1 MKLGL
6 RKTIKK
12 PNPDIVSEIV
22 EKVKSEGKLS
32 EDQFDDNKD
41 SIGNKAET
49 NQIKAKKLME
59 YTNTFP
65 QVHLFF
71 IKFFLSIFTRC
82 SRDMVGNSVLFVL

>member
-12 PNPDIVSEIV
+12 PNPDVVSEIV

-49 NQIKAKKLME
+49 AEFDNEPNQIKAKRLIE
-59 YTNTFP
+59 FTNTFP

-71 IKFFLSIFTRC
+71 IKFFLSTFTRS
-82 SRDMVGNSVLFVL
+82 SRDIV